1 MLVLMGDAKA
11 KGADLIVYPE
21 LGPITERLR
30 IPRRGRRANSQSSPT
45 SGAGDTVSR
54 SI

>member
-1 MLVLMGDAKA
+1 MLVLMDDAKA
-11 KGADLIVYPE
+11 KGADLIVCRE
-21 LGPITERLR
+21 LAPITERLR

-45 SGAGDTVSR
+45 SRADDRVSR